1 MKFRQMYLNKQAKK
15 NKSHKR
21 KKSVV
26 TKPQS
31 AEQVKKVMV
40 LETAHSQVEETD
52 NLEEKIAEK
61 AANDPD
67 SYENKVMAIMDE
79 AENVEKEDKIEE

>member
-1 MKFRQMYLNKQAKK
+1 MYLKKQAKK
-15 NKSHKR
+15 NKSHNR

-26 TKPQS
+26 TQPQS
-31 AEQVKKVMV
+31 AEPVKKVMV

>member
-1 MKFRQMYLNKQAKK
+1 M
-15 NKSHKR
+15 SHTR

-31 AEQVKKVMV
+31 AAEPVKKVMV

-79 AENVEKEDKIEE
+79 AENVEKEKEDKIEE

>member
-1 MKFRQMYLNKQAKK
+1 
-15 NKSHKR
+15 
-21 KKSVV
+21 
-26 TKPQS
+26 
-31 AEQVKKVMV
+31 MV

>member
-1 MKFRQMYLNKQAKK
+1 MKFRQIHLTKKAHK
-15 NKSHKR
+15 NKKR
-21 KKSVV
+21 KTSVV

-31 AEQVKKVMV
+31 AEPVKQVMV
-40 LETAHSQVEETD
+40 LKTAHSQVEETD

-79 AENVEKEDKIEE
+79 AENVEKEDNEKIEE